1 VEWKAYVPQ
10 EEAEDKAMSKTI
22 AMEDVHSIG
31 LEALKLVKD
40 RLKEYGIELT
50 DAQDDELYV
59 PMCDVMEKLAGYPD
73 YRSHN

>member
-1 VEWKAYVPQ
+1 
-10 EEAEDKAMSKTI
+10 MSKEI

-50 DAQDDELYV
+50 DVQDDEIYV
-59 PMCDVMEKLAGYPD
+59 PMTDTMEKLAKYPD
-73 YRSHN
+73 YRSQN